1 MSKILSLSPFTAE
14 IIVLLYAS
22 LQAGYHYAKEIETD
36 PDQPSPVR
44 ELYGKV
50 AEGIRPELKRIERS
64 IPKQRREAFQE
75 AVKNVEP
82 ENFDNMKH
90 LYARMNGAEKK
101 LWELSGESI
110 LNKKITFEQIEESV
124 LN

>member
-14 IIVLLYAS
+14 LIVLLYAS
-22 LQAGYHYAKEIETD
+22 LQSGYHYAKEIETD
-36 PDQPSPVR
+36 PNQDAPVR
-44 ELYGKV
+44 ELYRSV
-50 AEGIRPELKRIERS
+50 AKGILPELKRIERT
-64 IPKQRREAFQE
+64 IPRQRRAAFHE

-110 LNKKITFEQIEESV
+110 LNKKITIEPLQEQAA
-124 LN
+124 